1 MKRSAAFETWLKD
14 TFNIDCA
21 DMRFGIEGRDIKV
34 QYYCDT
40 DSEGALTVTAMY
52 YAYVEATR
60 QVVSA
65 MRSAIPR
72 IDPTKPTVLDENEHC
87 CEYTMYHDRE
97 RVHAVL
103 DRYN

>member
-1 MKRSAAFETWLKD
+1 MKRSTTFETWLKD
-14 TFNIDCA
+14 TFNIDCT
-21 DMRFGIEGRDIKV
+21 DMRFGMEGEDTKI

-40 DSEGALTVTAMY
+40 DSAGALMVTVMY

-60 QVVSA
+60 QVVSVV
-65 MRSAIPR
+65 RSAIPR
-72 IDPTKPTVLDENEHC
+72 IDPNKPTVLDVNEHC

>member
-21 DMRFGIEGRDIKV
+21 DMRFGIEGRDTKV

-52 YAYVEATR
+52 YAYVEAT
-60 QVVSA
+60 QNVVSA
-65 MRSAIPR
+65 VRATIPR
-72 IDPTKPTVLDENEHC
+72 IDPSNPTVLDVNEHC
-87 CEYTMYHDRE
+87 CEYTLYHDRE
-97 RVHAVL
+97 RVHTML
-103 DRYN
+103 DTYS

>member
-1 MKRSAAFETWLKD
+1 MKRSAAFEAWLKV
-14 TFNIDCA
+14 TFNIDCVG
-21 DMRFGIEGRDIKV
+21 MRFGIEGKDTKV

-40 DSEGALTVTAMY
+40 DFDGAQIISAMY
-52 YAYVEATR
+52 YAYVEATQ

-65 MRSAIPR
+65 VRNTIPR
-72 IDPTKPTVLDENEHC
+72 IDPNKPTVLDINEHC

-103 DRYN
+103 DTYS

>member
-1 MKRSAAFETWLKD
+1 MKRSTAFETWLKA

-21 DMRFGIEGRDIKV
+21 DMRFGIEGEDTKV
-34 QYYCDT
+34 QYYSDT
-40 DSEGALTVTAMY
+40 DFDGALTITVMY

-65 MRSAIPR
+65 VRSAIPR
-72 IDPTKPTVLDENEHC
+72 IDPNNPTVLDANEHC

-97 RVHAVL
+97 RVHTVL
-103 DRYN
+103 DTYS

>member
-21 DMRFGIEGRDIKV
+21 DMHFGIEGRDTKV

-52 YAYVEATR
+52 YAYVEAT
-60 QVVSA
+60 QNVVSA
-65 MRSAIPR
+65 VRATIPR
-72 IDPTKPTVLDENEHC
+72 IDPSNPTVLDVNEHC
-87 CEYTMYHDRE
+87 CEYTLYHDRE
-97 RVHAVL
+97 RVHTML
-103 DRYN
+103 DTYS